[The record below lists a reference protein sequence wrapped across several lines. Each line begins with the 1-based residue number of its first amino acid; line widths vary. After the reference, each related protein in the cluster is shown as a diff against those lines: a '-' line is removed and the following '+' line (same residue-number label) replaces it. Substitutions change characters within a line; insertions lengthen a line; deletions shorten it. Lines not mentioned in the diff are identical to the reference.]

1 MAAAVSSIQQRKVD
15 EEAKDR
21 LEFIPEIV
29 EEKRNDSD
37 GQPIVTK
44 YIRGKLLGKVRYCAS
59 LRNTVGAKYMQ
70 HHNI

>member
-15 EEAKDR
+15 DAEAKDR
-21 LEFIPEIV
+21 LEFIPEII

-44 YIRGKLLGKVRYCAS
+44 YIRGKLLGKV
-59 LRNTVGAKYMQ
+59 
-70 HHNI
+70 

>member
-15 EEAKDR
+15 DEAKER
-21 LEFIPEIV
+21 LEFIPEII

-44 YIRGKLLGKVRYCAS
+44 YIRGKLLGKV
-59 LRNTVGAKYMQ
+59 
-70 HHNI
+70 